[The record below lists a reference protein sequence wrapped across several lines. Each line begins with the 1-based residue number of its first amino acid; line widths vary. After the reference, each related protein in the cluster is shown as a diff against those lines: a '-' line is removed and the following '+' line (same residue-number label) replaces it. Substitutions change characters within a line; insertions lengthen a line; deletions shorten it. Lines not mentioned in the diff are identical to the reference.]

1 MSKIGFRIQDLEK
14 SLCFYYPPN
23 PDIIDNIV
31 YNNNKKI
38 IYNNVKM
45 TEQRVLVTGGSG
57 LVGKAIEHIEK
68 DKKEVKWKYLS
79 SKDVD
84 LTIES
89 DVLREFDNYKPTI
102 VIHLASKVAG
112 LYGNMENN
120 YSMLVDNLKMHTNVL
135 EACRKYKVSKLVN
148 ILSTCVFP
156 DKDITYPLTSD
167 QIMNGAPHPSNE
179 GYAYSKRFLL
189 TGSELLS
196 KATGLEVVNITPTNL
211 YGEYDNYHLQ
221 KSHVIPGLIHKCYLA
236 KANGDAFVIKG
247 SGKAKRQFVYTKDF
261 AKIILHFV
269 NRTEDRSTVE
279 NIIVSPDKESE
290 ITIRE
295 LVECIAK
302 GFDFKGEII
311 YDTNF
316 SDGQL
321 SKTCDSSELLKSIPN
336 FEFTS
341 MENGLQSTID
351 YFVNNYDKV
360 RK

>member
-1 MSKIGFRIQDLEK
+1 MSE
-14 SLCFYYPPN
+14 
-23 PDIIDNIV
+23 
-31 YNNNKKI
+31 
-38 IYNNVKM
+38 
-45 TEQRVLVTGGSG
+45 ERVLVTGGSG

-68 DKKEVKWKYLS
+68 ENKEVKWRYLS
-79 SKDVD
+79 SKDAD

-112 LYGNMENN
+112 LYGNIENN
-120 YSMLVDNLKMHTNVL
+120 YSMLVENVKIHTNVV

-167 QIMNGAPHPSNE
+167 QIMNGPPHPSNE

-189 TGSELLS
+189 TSSELLS
-196 KATGLEVVNITPTNL
+196 RATGMEVVNITPTNL

-236 KANGDAFVIKG
+236 KANGEAFVIKG
-247 SGKAKRQFVYTKDF
+247 SGKARRQFVYTKDF

-269 NRTEDRSTVE
+269 NRTETSAADTSTTGGKVE

-290 ITIRE
+290 ITIKE

-302 GFDFKGEII
+302 GFDFKGEIL
-311 YDTNF
+311 YDSSY

-321 SKTCDSSELLKSIPN
+321 SKTCDSTELLKSMKTD

-341 MENGLQSTID
+341 IEKGLLSTIE
-351 YFVNNYDKV
+351 YFVNNYDSV

>member
-1 MSKIGFRIQDLEK
+1 MSE
-14 SLCFYYPPN
+14 
-23 PDIIDNIV
+23 
-31 YNNNKKI
+31 
-38 IYNNVKM
+38 
-45 TEQRVLVTGGSG
+45 ERVLVTGGSG

-68 DKKEVKWKYLS
+68 EKKEVTWRYLS
-79 SKDVD
+79 SKDAD

-112 LYGNMENN
+112 LYGNIENN
-120 YSMLVDNLKMHTNVL
+120 YSMLVENVKIHTNVV

-167 QIMNGAPHPSNE
+167 QIMNGPPHPSNE

-189 TGSELLS
+189 TSSELLS
-196 KATGLEVVNITPTNL
+196 RATGMEVVNITPTNL

-247 SGKAKRQFVYTKDF
+247 SGKARRQFVYTKDF

-269 NRTEDRSTVE
+269 NRTETSAAGGKVE

-290 ITIRE
+290 ITIKE

-302 GFDFKGEII
+302 GFDFKGEIL
-311 YDTNF
+311 YDSSY

-341 MENGLQSTID
+341 MEYGLRSTIE
-351 YFVNNYDKV
+351 YFVNNYDSV

>member
-1 MSKIGFRIQDLEK
+1 MVVE
-14 SLCFYYPPN
+14 
-23 PDIIDNIV
+23 
-31 YNNNKKI
+31 
-38 IYNNVKM
+38 
-45 TEQRVLVTGGSG
+45 RVLVTGGSG
-57 LVGKAIEHIEK
+57 LVGKAIENIEK
-68 DKKEVKWKYLS
+68 ENKETTWRYLS
-79 SKDVD
+79 SKDAD

-112 LYGNMENN
+112 LYGNIENN
-120 YSMLVDNLKMHTNVL
+120 YSMLVENLKIHTNVL
-135 EACRKYKVSKLVN
+135 EACRKYKVSKIVN

-196 KATGLEVVNITPTNL
+196 RASGMEVVNITPTNL

-236 KANGDAFVIKG
+236 KANGEAFVIKG

-261 AKIILHFV
+261 AKIILHYV
-269 NRTEDRSTVE
+269 NRTEETRKVE

-290 ITIRE
+290 ITIKE
-295 LVECIAK
+295 LVECIAT
-302 GFDFKGEII
+302 GFDFKGEIL
-311 YDTNF
+311 YDSSY

-321 SKTCDSSELLKSIPN
+321 SKTCDSSELLKSMN
-336 FEFTS
+336 THFEFTS
-341 MENGLQSTID
+341 IEKGLFSTIK
-351 YFVNNYDKV
+351 YFVNNYDNV